1 MSKTEIALNFTFKQR
16 GSQVVRANLIY
27 SKNGN
32 GRYEEWFRVPAVLA
46 SDDTVTAE
54 LPQGTTHYFI
64 NLIDENNFLVS
75 YPDVPGGNHFSR
87 TGKNVPSTPSRKR
100 KSKNVTNPA
109 TS

>member
-1 MSKTEIALNFTFKQR
+1 
-16 GSQVVRANLIY
+16 VVRANLIY

-46 SDDTVTAE
+46 SDNTVTAE

-75 YPDVPGGNHFSR
+75 YPDVPGGNHFSK
-87 TGKNVPSTPSRKR
+87 TQEKFSRYALR
-100 KSKNVTNPA
+100 A
-109 TS
+109 M